1 MREEK
6 PLRHVAMVAKFLD
19 LNKPLSCKY
28 SRKKKKTIKMTCMT
42 PMHDCTLDQNGSPY
56 FSSIVRQ
63 CKWPSL
69 SWTIVEVQEFCYHGK
84 ETSQFYSSQRQSS
97 PVLSPVRATKVIKGG
112 LEPNTIARSLAKI
125 AENAPERW
133 EKVPDWNM
141 SGKSQGKRKFFK
153 VREKSGNF
161 LRSQGKSLI
170 LSKSVKSQGI
180 LFSGNL

>member
-1 MREEK
+1 MAGR
-6 PLRHVAMVAKFLD
+6 
-19 LNKPLSCKY
+19 
-28 SRKKKKTIKMTCMT
+28 KKTIKMTCMT
-42 PMHDCTLDQNGSPY
+42 PVHDCTLDQNGSPY

-69 SWTIVEVQEFCYHGK
+69 SWTIVEVQEFCYHGN

-125 AENAPERW
+125 AENALAERW

-141 SGKSQGKRKFFK
+141 SGKSQGKTKIFQGKGK
-153 VREKSGNF
+153 VREFLKKSGKIF
-161 LRSQGKSLI
+161 DI
-170 LSKSVKSQGI
+170 VKVS
-180 LFSGNL
+180 